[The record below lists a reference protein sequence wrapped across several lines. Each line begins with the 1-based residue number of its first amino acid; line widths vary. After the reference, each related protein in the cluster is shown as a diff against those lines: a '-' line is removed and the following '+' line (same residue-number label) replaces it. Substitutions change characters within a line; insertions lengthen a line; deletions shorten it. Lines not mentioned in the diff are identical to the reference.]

1 MEIIQPGTKIDFV
14 SQTRNALIASGL
26 LVVGS
31 LIVLAV
37 RGPNYGIDFTGGTV
51 VQVAFNEVTSMA
63 DVRGALAPIGMQD
76 ATIQD
81 FTDSFG
87 TAGMD
92 RRRSEFLV
100 RLPVAE
106 ESLGEASNEIAS
118 ALAAKFGED
127 AFEVL
132 RVEIV
137 GPRVGA
143 ALRSQALL
151 AVLFATLM
159 MGVYIWFRFELRFGI
174 GAYAALAHDVIITV
188 GALALFAYE
197 IDLTIVA
204 ALLTVI
210 GYSVNDTVIISD
222 RIRENMNKF
231 RKQPLRQL
239 INLSINE
246 TLSRTIITSGTALMV
261 IAALFFLG
269 GNVIHGFAFTLLI
282 GFIVG
287 VYSSVFIAG
296 PIVLWFEASG
306 SSKPRTAA
314 ATANPGGATRTTA

>member
-1 MEIIQPGTKIDFV
+1 MEIIHHGTKFDFV
-14 SQTRNALIASGL
+14 AQTRNALIASAVLILGA
-26 LVVGS
+26 

-51 VQVAFNEVTSMA
+51 VQVAFNTETPMA
-63 DVRGALAPIGMQD
+63 DVRSALVPLGMQD

-92 RRRSEFLV
+92 RRRSEFLI

-106 ESLGEASNEIAS
+106 ESMGEASTEITG
-118 ALAAKFGED
+118 ALAARFSPD
-127 AFEVL
+127 SFEIL
-132 RVEIV
+132 RVEVV
-137 GPRVGA
+137 GPRVGKE
-143 ALRSQALL
+143 LRTQALL

-174 GAYAALAHDVIITV
+174 GAYAALAHDVIVTV

-197 IDLTIVA
+197 IDLTVVA

-222 RIRENMNKF
+222 RIRENMHKF
-231 RKQPLRQL
+231 RKQPLRAL
-239 INLSINE
+239 INTSINE
-246 TLSRTIITSGTALMV
+246 TLSRTIITTGTAVMV
-261 IAALFFLG
+261 ILALFFLG
-269 GNVIHGFAFTLLI
+269 GNVIHGFAFTLLVGFLI
-282 GFIVG
+282 GT
-287 VYSSVFIAG
+287 YSSIFIAS
-296 PIVLWFEASG
+296 PIVLWFEATAGAKPKGAG
-306 SSKPRTAA
+306 SSASSGTTRTA
-314 ATANPGGATRTTA
+314 